1 MKHSLSLLLILLL
14 VGILPL
20 QAQKKKH
27 STAPSRI
34 TGLSVSVDAG
44 LLIPN
49 AKQANFYSGRPGNEN
64 TIDRVLRSEQYG
76 NQIWSS
82 LVDQQL
88 ISPSAIPSYSAFR
101 IAEYANMYY
110 KLTYQIGVGL
120 RYDYNSGWGW
130 KLRFD
135 FSQVTAAGQFQLS
148 SDNGVGIPGRPQY
161 ITCDIFGLEKRI
173 LIDFLISKRIP
184 LTQIID
190 LELSAGVDLNNTK
203 VTENAMRIAGRT
215 YSILD
220 VWGGRPPDAGAG
232 SYDYINQGGIGYG
245 GIASV
250 ALSYALP
257 GASVD
262 FGYAVYYMQT
272 KYIGY
277 NDNDCFALQHN
288 IFFRFNINNFSF
300 FNTSK

>member
-1 MKHSLSLLLILLL
+1 MKHLLPILLIMLLAATT
-14 VGILPL
+14 PL
-20 QAQKKKH
+20 QAQKKKPH
-27 STAPSRI
+27 AAPSRI

-49 AKQANFYSGRPGNEN
+49 AKQANFYSGRPGNDN
-64 TIDRVLRSEQYG
+64 TIDRVLRSEHYG

-82 LVDQQL
+82 LVNQQL

-101 IAEYANMYY
+101 ISEYADMYY

-120 RYDYNSGWGW
+120 RYDYDSGWGW

-135 FSQVTAAGQFQLS
+135 FSQLTAAGQFLLS

-161 ITCDIFGLEKRI
+161 VACDIFGLEKRI

-184 LTQIID
+184 LSNVID
-190 LELSAGVDLNNTK
+190 LELSAGVDVNNTK
-203 VTENAMRIAGRT
+203 VTENAMRIAGHT

-220 VWGGRPPDAGAG
+220 VWGGQYPYPGAG
-232 SYDYINQGGIGYG
+232 SYEYINQGGIGFG

-257 GASVD
+257 SASVE
-262 FGYAVYYMQT
+262 FGYAAYYVQT
-272 KYIGY
+272 KYLGY
-277 NDNDCFALQHN
+277 NDQDCFALQHN
-288 IFFRFNINNFSF
+288 IFLRFSINNFKF
-300 FNTSK
+300 FKK

>member
-1 MKHSLSLLLILLL
+1 MKQTLSLLLVLL
-14 VGILPL
+14 VAGAMPL

-27 STAPSRI
+27 HSAPTRI

-64 TIDRVLRSEQYG
+64 TISRVLYSEQYG
-76 NQIWSS
+76 HQIWNS

-101 IAEYANMYY
+101 IAEYADMYY

-120 RYDYNSGWGW
+120 RYDYDSGWGW

-135 FSQVTAAGQFQLS
+135 FSQLTAAGQFLLS

-161 ITCDIFGLEKRI
+161 VACDIFGHEKRI
-173 LIDFLISKRIP
+173 LIDLLISKRIP
-184 LTQIID
+184 LTQVID

-232 SYDYINQGGIGYG
+232 TYDYINQGGIGLG

-250 ALSYALP
+250 AFSYALP
-257 GASVD
+257 SASVD
-262 FGYAVYYMQT
+262 FGYTLYYMQT
-272 KYIGY
+272 KYLGY

-288 IFFRFNINNFSF
+288 IFFRFNINNFKF
-300 FNTSK
+300 FKS

>member
-1 MKHSLSLLLILLL
+1 MKQTLSLLLVLL
-14 VGILPL
+14 VAGAMPL

-27 STAPSRI
+27 HSAPTRI

-44 LLIPN
+44 LLIPS

-64 TIDRVLRSEQYG
+64 TISRVLYSEQYG
-76 NQIWSS
+76 HQIWNSF
-82 LVDQQL
+82 VNQQL
-88 ISPSAIPSYSAFR
+88 ISPSAIHSYNAFR
-101 IAEYANMYY
+101 IDEYADMYY

-120 RYDYNSGWGW
+120 RYDYDSGWGW

-135 FSQVTAAGQFQLS
+135 FSQLTAAGQFLLS

-161 ITCDIFGLEKRI
+161 VVCDIFGHEKRI

-184 LTQIID
+184 LTQVID
-190 LELSAGVDLNNTK
+190 LELSAGADLNNTK

-232 SYDYINQGGIGYG
+232 TYDYINQGGIGLG

-257 GASVD
+257 SASVD
-262 FGYAVYYMQT
+262 FGYTLYYMQT
-272 KYIGY
+272 KYLGY

-288 IFFRFNINNFSF
+288 IFFRFNINNFKF
-300 FNTSK
+300 FKS

>member
-1 MKHSLSLLLILLL
+1 MKQTLSLLLVLL
-14 VGILPL
+14 VAGAMPL

-27 STAPSRI
+27 HSAPTRI

-64 TIDRVLRSEQYG
+64 TINRVLYSEQYG
-76 NQIWSS
+76 HQIWNS
-82 LVDQQL
+82 LVDRQL

-101 IAEYANMYY
+101 IAEYADMYY

-120 RYDYNSGWGW
+120 RYDYDSGWGW

-135 FSQVTAAGQFQLS
+135 FSQLTAAGQFLLS

-161 ITCDIFGLEKRI
+161 VICDIFGHEKRI

-184 LTQIID
+184 LTQVID
-190 LELSAGVDLNNTK
+190 LELSAGADLNNTK

-232 SYDYINQGGIGYG
+232 TYDYINQGGIGLG

-257 GASVD
+257 SASVD
-262 FGYAVYYMQT
+262 FGYTLYYMQT
-272 KYIGY
+272 KYLGY

-288 IFFRFNINNFSF
+288 IFFRFNINNFKF
-300 FNTSK
+300 FKS

>member
-1 MKHSLSLLLILLL
+1 MKHSLYLLLILLL
-14 VGILPL
+14 VSILPL

-49 AKQANFYSGRPGNEN
+49 AKQANFYSGRPGNDN

-101 IAEYANMYY
+101 ITEYADMYY
-110 KLTYQIGVGL
+110 KLSYQIGVGI
-120 RYDYNSGWGW
+120 RYDYESGWGW

-135 FSQVTAAGQFQLS
+135 FSQVTAAGQFLLS

-161 ITCDIFGLEKRI
+161 VACDIFGLEKRI
-173 LIDFLISKRIP
+173 MIDFLISKRIP
-184 LTQIID
+184 LTQVID
-190 LELSAGVDLNNTK
+190 LELSAGIDINNTK
-203 VTENAMRIAGRT
+203 VTENAMRIAGHT

-220 VWGGRPPDAGAG
+220 VWGGQYPYSGAG
-232 SYDYINQGGIGYG
+232 TYDYINQGGIGFG
-245 GIASV
+245 GIGSV
-250 ALSYALP
+250 ALSYALH

-300 FNTSK
+300 FNTKK

>member
-1 MKHSLSLLLILLL
+1 MKHTLSLLLLLL
-14 VGILPL
+14 IVGVLPL

-27 STAPSRI
+27 NAAPSRI

-49 AKQANFYSGRPGNEN
+49 AKQANFYSGRPGNDN

-76 NQIWSS
+76 NQIWSN

-101 IAEYANMYY
+101 IAEYADMYY
-110 KLTYQIGVGL
+110 KLSYQIGVGI
-120 RYDYNSGWGW
+120 RYDYDSGWGW

-135 FSQVTAAGQFQLS
+135 FSQVTAAGQFLLS

-161 ITCDIFGLEKRI
+161 VACDIFGLEKRI

-184 LTQIID
+184 LTNIID
-190 LELSAGVDLNNTK
+190 LELSAGVDINNTK
-203 VTENAMRIAGRT
+203 VTENAIRIAGRT

-220 VWGGRPPDAGAG
+220 VWGGQYPYPGAG
-232 SYDYINQGGIGYG
+232 TYDYINQGGIGFG
-245 GIASV
+245 GVGSV

-277 NDNDCFALQHN
+277 NENDCYALQHS

-300 FNTSK
+300 FNTKK

>member
-1 MKHSLSLLLILLL
+1 MKQTLSLLLALL
-14 VGILPL
+14 VASAMPL

-27 STAPSRI
+27 YSAPTRI

-64 TIDRVLRSEQYG
+64 TISRVLYSEQYG
-76 NQIWSS
+76 HQIWNS
-82 LVDQQL
+82 LVDRQL

-101 IAEYANMYY
+101 IAEYADMYY

-120 RYDYNSGWGW
+120 RYDYDSGWGW

-135 FSQVTAAGQFQLS
+135 FSQLTAAGQFLLS

-161 ITCDIFGLEKRI
+161 VVCDIFGHEKRI
-173 LIDFLISKRIP
+173 LIDLLISKRIP
-184 LTQIID
+184 LTQVID
-190 LELSAGVDLNNTK
+190 LELSAGVDVNNTK

-232 SYDYINQGGIGYG
+232 TYDYINQGGIGFG

-257 GASVD
+257 SASVD
-262 FGYAVYYMQT
+262 FGYTLYYMQT
-272 KYIGY
+272 KYLGY

-288 IFFRFNINNFSF
+288 IFFRFNINNFKF
-300 FNTSK
+300 FKS

>member
-1 MKHSLSLLLILLL
+1 
-14 VGILPL
+14 
-20 QAQKKKH
+20 
-27 STAPSRI
+27 
-34 TGLSVSVDAG
+34 
-44 LLIPN
+44 
-49 AKQANFYSGRPGNEN
+49 
-64 TIDRVLRSEQYG
+64 
-76 NQIWSS
+76 
-82 LVDQQL
+82 
-88 ISPSAIPSYSAFR
+88 
-101 IAEYANMYY
+101 MYY

-120 RYDYNSGWGW
+120 RYDYDSGWGW

-135 FSQVTAAGQFQLS
+135 FSQLTAAGQFLLS

-161 ITCDIFGLEKRI
+161 VVCDIFGHEKRI
-173 LIDFLISKRIP
+173 LIDLLISKRIP
-184 LTQIID
+184 LTQVID

-232 SYDYINQGGIGYG
+232 TYDYINQGGIGLG

-257 GASVD
+257 SASVD
-262 FGYAVYYMQT
+262 FGYTLYYMQT
-272 KYIGY
+272 KYLGY

-288 IFFRFNINNFSF
+288 IFFRFNINNFKF
-300 FNTSK
+300 FKS